1 MANSTADIALGG
13 VGQEGRRFHVPVKTA
28 QAIYTGTMVAQQTT
42 DGLLVP
48 ATASLAGRVIGK
60 ALQTIASA
68 AAAERCLVETDR
80 IFLLSNGSG
89 ANAFSEASHI
99 GAPAYAFDDHTVYD
113 NSNGDTLKLAG
124 FFRGMEADGKVRV
137 EIVGNDFAGIDVAE
151 AGADVV
157 TVLRARNVLNSN
169 VADLAAYTVASNA
182 SNNDAT
188 ANVEG
193 DVVLLVAQTTAAQ
206 NGLYTVG
213 AVAAGTAALTR
224 HAAMFTGRVFRAD
237 DYEIAIAAGTL
248 FAHSKWFNSAA
259 GTIGTDAPAFFPE
272 SVTQSVALV
281 AGTTTV
287 SNVPVLSATKSGFVL
302 TRRIAN
308 TSVLT
313 VGGYCTSVG
322 GATGVTAGALGTA
335 AVIIEACVGAGTINN
350 ADISTL
356 NITITN
362 R

>member
-28 QAIYTGTMVAQQTT
+28 QAIYFGTMVAQQTT

-48 ATASLAGRVIGK
+48 ATAALAGRVIGK
-60 ALQTIASA
+60 AVQTIASA
-68 AAAERCLVETDR
+68 ASAERCLVETDR
-80 IFLLSNGSG
+80 IFLLSNGTG
-89 ANAFSEASHI
+89 ANAFSEASQV

-157 TVLRARNVLNSN
+157 TVLRARNVVNGN

-182 SNNDAT
+182 AVNDAT

-193 DVVLLVAQTTAAQ
+193 DVVLLVAQTTASQ

-213 AVAAGTAALTR
+213 AVAAGAAALTR

-272 SVTQSVALV
+272 SVTQSVAFPVNTGLIAV
-281 AGTTTV
+281 T
-287 SNVPVLSATKSGFVL
+287 NVPILSATKTMLNVIN
-302 TRRIAN
+302 IAEV
-308 TSVLT
+308 TADLT
-313 VGGYCTSVG
+313 VRYSRQPGTV
-322 GATGVTAGALGTA
+322 AAGALGTA
-335 AVIIEACVGAGTINN
+335 TITVMAEIAAGGVNV
-350 ADISTL
+350 DDDSTL
-356 NITITN
+356 LINIVN